1 MSAFVIKKVNTGIM
15 FNLKA
20 DNGQVIATS
29 EVYTAAASCKNGID
43 SVRRNAPIAA
53 LEDQTVEGF
62 AAAKCPKFELYVDNA
77 GEFRFR
83 LKATNGEII
92 AASHGSHMPPP
103 RFSRGG
109 GFSFPTEN
117 DALPPP
123 WRKGVLPLDGG
134 DGDPSHIPHLLYNRK
149 YLLSRGN
156 IDNLP
161 QAARL

>member
-53 LEDQTVEGF
+53 LEDQTTEGF
-62 AAAKCPKFELYVDNA
+62 ATEKCPKFEMYVDRA

-83 LKATNGEII
+83 LKAANGEII
-92 AASHGSHMPPP
+92 AASEGNKAKESC
-103 RFSRGG
+103 
-109 GFSFPTEN
+109 EN
-117 DALPPP
+117 GIASVRENAP
-123 WRKGVLPLDGG
+123 VAE
-134 DGDPSHIPHLLYNRK
+134 IVEE
-149 YLLSRGN
+149 
-156 IDNLP
+156 
-161 QAARL
+161 